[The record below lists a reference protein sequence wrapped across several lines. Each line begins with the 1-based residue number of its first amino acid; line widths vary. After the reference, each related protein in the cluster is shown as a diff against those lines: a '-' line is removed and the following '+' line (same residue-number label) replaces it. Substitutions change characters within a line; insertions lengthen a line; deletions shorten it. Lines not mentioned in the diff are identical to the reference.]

1 MKKTSKIA
9 ALFMAAALTV
19 ALATGCSQQQTEQS
33 SNSSQSTSSV
43 AVDSLTIAISAD
55 ENTLTPFTYV
65 HGSPGFDAMSLIYD
79 TLFVRAPDNT
89 IIPWMVK
96 EYSVENDSRVYHI
109 TLEDGLKWHDG
120 QPLTAEDVKFTFEYV
135 LTQSRTRF
143 SAIGKKVEN
152 IEVKNDKEFIITL
165 KETDVNF
172 INNSLTDLRI
182 IPKHIYENEADAT
195 AVTSSVGSGMYQLVE
210 YKSGEYYKLEAMED
224 YFKGSPKVK
233 NLNLP
238 IMTDKSSIQ
247 QGIIAGQLAG
257 STTSV
262 SAAVLD
268 TFNNA
273 SEIDI
278 LKADGYAP
286 TMLYFNCEREPFNN
300 AKFRQAISLGIDMDT
315 IIQQVALGHAT
326 KGTPNFIREDLEEAE
341 KGLSYE
347 YNVDKANQILDE
359 IGYHQK
365 NSEGI
370 RLDANGSPLQFSLLT
385 YSDSTNRVRAA
396 ELISAQLKE
405 IGIDVEV
412 TSMESTAVDDK
423 VWPEFDVSKGR
434 DFDMTMWGWS
444 APVMLNGGSLAALC
458 SSDYAIGND
467 NIGGYKND
475 AFDQLVSNYQ
485 SATTIEEANEA
496 SKEMQKF
503 IANEYPFITLYYDDN
518 LYACNTSMYDGW
530 VASKSG
536 STLNVFS
543 FLPEEVQK

>member
-19 ALATGCSQQQTEQS
+19 ALATGCSQQQNEQS
-33 SNSSQSTSSV
+33 SSSNQSASS
-43 AVDSLTIAISAD
+43 ATVDSLTIAISAD

-96 EYSVENDSRVYHI
+96 EYSVENDSKVYHI

-152 IEVKNDKEFIITL
+152 IEVKNDKEFTITL

-195 AVTSSVGSGMYQLVE
+195 VITSSVGSGMYKMVE

-247 QGIIAGQLAG
+247 QGIISGQLAA

-273 SEIDI
+273 SGIDI

-300 AKFRQAISLGIDMDT
+300 AKVRQAISLGIEMDT

-347 YNVDKANQILDE
+347 YNVEKANQILDE
-359 IGYHQK
+359 LGYNQK

-370 RLDANGSPLQFSLLT
+370 RLDANGSPLHFSLLT

-396 ELISAQLKE
+396 ELISTQLKE
-405 IGIDVEV
+405 IGIAVEV

-475 AFDQLVSNYQ
+475 AFDQLVSKYQ
-485 SATTIEEANEA
+485 SAATIEEANEA

>member
-9 ALFMAAALTV
+9 ALFVAAALTV
-19 ALATGCSQQQTEQS
+19 ALATGCSQQQNEQS
-33 SNSSQSTSSV
+33 SGSNQSASSA

-79 TLFVRAPDNT
+79 TLFVRTPDNT

-96 EYSVENDSRVYHI
+96 EYSVENDSKVYHI

-152 IEVKNDKEFIITL
+152 IEVKNDKEFTITL

-195 AVTSSVGSGMYQLVE
+195 AVTSSVGSGMYKLVE

-247 QGIIAGQLAG
+247 QGIISGQLAG

-273 SEIDI
+273 SGIDI

-347 YNVDKANQILDE
+347 YNVEKANQILDE
-359 IGYHQK
+359 LGYNQK

-370 RLDANGSPLQFSLLT
+370 RLDASGSPLHFSLLT

-396 ELISAQLKE
+396 ELISKQLKD

-475 AFDQLVSNYQ
+475 EFDKLVSNYQ

>member
-19 ALATGCSQQQTEQS
+19 ALATGCSQQQNEQS
-33 SNSSQSTSSV
+33 SGSNQSASSA

-79 TLFVRAPDNT
+79 TLFVRTPDNT

-96 EYSVENDSRVYHI
+96 EYSVENDSNVYHI

-152 IEVKNDKEFIITL
+152 IEVKNDKEFTITL

-195 AVTSSVGSGMYQLVE
+195 AVTSSVGSGMYKLVE

-247 QGIIAGQLAG
+247 QGIISGQLAG

-273 SEIDI
+273 SGIDI

-347 YNVDKANQILDE
+347 YNVEKANQILDE
-359 IGYHQK
+359 LGYYQK

-370 RLDANGSPLQFSLLT
+370 RLDASGSPLHFSLLT

-396 ELISAQLKE
+396 ELISKQLKD

-475 AFDQLVSNYQ
+475 EFDKLVSNYQ

>member
-273 SEIDI
+273 SGIDI

>member
-9 ALFMAAALTV
+9 ALFVAAALTV
-19 ALATGCSQQQTEQS
+19 ALATGCSQQQNEQS
-33 SNSSQSTSSV
+33 SGSNQSASSA

-79 TLFVRAPDNT
+79 TLFVRTPDNT

-96 EYSVENDSRVYHI
+96 EYSVENDSKVYHI

-152 IEVKNDKEFIITL
+152 IEVKNDKEFTIAL

-195 AVTSSVGSGMYQLVE
+195 AVTSSVGSGMYKLVE

-247 QGIIAGQLAG
+247 QGIISGQLAG

-273 SEIDI
+273 SGIDI

-347 YNVDKANQILDE
+347 YNVEKANQILDE
-359 IGYHQK
+359 LGYNQK

-370 RLDANGSPLQFSLLT
+370 RLDANGSPLHFSLLT

-396 ELISAQLKE
+396 ELISKQLKD

-475 AFDQLVSNYQ
+475 EFDKLVSNYQ

>member
-33 SNSSQSTSSV
+33 SNSSQSTSSI

-96 EYSVENDSRVYHI
+96 EYSVENDSKVYHI

-195 AVTSSVGSGMYQLVE
+195 AVTSSVGSSMYQLVE

-273 SEIDI
+273 SGIDI

>member
-19 ALATGCSQQQTEQS
+19 ALATGCSQQQTEQL

-96 EYSVENDSRVYHI
+96 DYSVENDSKVYHI

-152 IEVKNDKEFIITL
+152 IEVKNDKEFTITL

-182 IPKHIYENEADAT
+182 IPKHIYENEVDAT
-195 AVTSSVGSGMYQLVE
+195 SVTSSVGSGMYQLVE

-247 QGIIAGQLAG
+247 QGIISGQLAG

-273 SEIDI
+273 SGIDI

-347 YNVDKANQILDE
+347 YNVEKANQILDE
-359 IGYHQK
+359 LGYHQK

-370 RLDANGSPLQFSLLT
+370 RLDTNGSPLHFSLLT

-396 ELISAQLKE
+396 ELISSQLKE

-475 AFDQLVSNYQ
+475 EFDQLVSNYQ
-485 SATTIEEANEA
+485 SATTIEKANEA

-503 IANEYPFITLYYDDN
+503 IANEYPFITLYYDDS

>member
-9 ALFMAAALTV
+9 ALFVAAALTV
-19 ALATGCSQQQTEQS
+19 ALATGCSQQQNEQS
-33 SNSSQSTSSV
+33 SGSNQSASSA

-79 TLFVRAPDNT
+79 TLFVRTPDNT

-96 EYSVENDSRVYHI
+96 EYSVENDSKVYHI

-152 IEVKNDKEFIITL
+152 IEVKNDKEFTITL

-195 AVTSSVGSGMYQLVE
+195 AVTSSVGSGMYKLVE

-247 QGIIAGQLAG
+247 QGIISGQLAG

-273 SEIDI
+273 SGIDI

-347 YNVDKANQILDE
+347 YNVEKANQILDE
-359 IGYHQK
+359 LGYNQK

-370 RLDANGSPLQFSLLT
+370 RLDANGSPLHFSLLT

-396 ELISAQLKE
+396 ELISKQLKD

-458 SSDYAIGND
+458 SSYYAIGND

-475 AFDQLVSNYQ
+475 EFDKLVSNYQ

>member
-9 ALFMAAALTV
+9 ALFTAAALTV

-65 HGSPGFDAMSLIYD
+65 HGSPGFDAMGLIYD

-96 EYSVENDSRVYHI
+96 DYSVENESKVYHI

-135 LTQSRTRF
+135 LTQSKTRF

-152 IEVKNDKEFIITL
+152 IEVKNDKEFTITL

-195 AVTSSVGSGMYQLVE
+195 TVTSSVGSGMYKLVE

-247 QGIIAGQLAG
+247 QGIISGQLAG

-273 SEIDI
+273 SGIDI

-286 TMLYFNCEREPFNN
+286 TMLYFNCEREPFND

-315 IIQQVALGHAT
+315 IIQQVTLGYAT
-326 KGTPNFIREDLEEAE
+326 KGTPNFVREDLEESE

-359 IGYHQK
+359 LGYNQK

-475 AFDQLVSNYQ
+475 EFDQLVSNYQ

-503 IANEYPFITLYYDDN
+503 IANEFPFITLYYDDN

>member
-1 MKKTSKIA
+1 
-9 ALFMAAALTV
+9 
-19 ALATGCSQQQTEQS
+19 
-33 SNSSQSTSSV
+33 
-43 AVDSLTIAISAD
+43 
-55 ENTLTPFTYV
+55 
-65 HGSPGFDAMSLIYD
+65 MSLIYD

-96 EYSVENDSRVYHI
+96 EYSIENDSKVYHI

-273 SEIDI
+273 SGIDI

>member
-9 ALFMAAALTV
+9 ALFVAAALTV
-19 ALATGCSQQQTEQS
+19 ALATGCSQQQNEQS
-33 SNSSQSTSSV
+33 SGSNQSASSA

-79 TLFVRAPDNT
+79 TLFVRTPDNT

-96 EYSVENDSRVYHI
+96 EYSVENDSKVYHI

-152 IEVKNDKEFIITL
+152 IEVKNDKEFTITL

-195 AVTSSVGSGMYQLVE
+195 AVTSSVGSGMYKLVE

-247 QGIIAGQLAG
+247 QGIISGQLAG

-273 SEIDI
+273 SGIDI

-347 YNVDKANQILDE
+347 YNVEKANQILDE
-359 IGYHQK
+359 LGYNQK

-370 RLDANGSPLQFSLLT
+370 RLDANGSPLHFSLLT
-385 YSDSTNRVRAA
+385 YSDSTNRVRVA
-396 ELISAQLKE
+396 ELISKQLKD

-475 AFDQLVSNYQ
+475 EFDKLVSNYQ

>member
-9 ALFMAAALTV
+9 ALFMAAVLTV
-19 ALATGCSQQQTEQS
+19 ALATGCSQQSSEQS
-33 SNSSQSTSSV
+33 TTNSQSASSET
-43 AVDSLTIAISAD
+43 VDNLTIAISAD

-79 TLFVRAPDNT
+79 TLFVRSPDNT

-96 EYSVENDSRVYHI
+96 DYSIENDSKVYYI

-135 LTQSRTRF
+135 LTQSKTRF
-143 SAIGKKVEN
+143 SAIGKKVES
-152 IEVKNDKEFIITL
+152 IDVKNDKELTITL

-182 IPKHIYENEADAT
+182 LPKHIYENEADAT
-195 AVTSSVGSGMYQLVE
+195 AVTTSIGSGMYKLVE

-224 YFKGSPKVK
+224 YFKGSPKVT

-247 QGIIAGQLAG
+247 QGIISGQLAG
-257 STTSV
+257 STTSI

-273 SEIDI
+273 SGIEI

-300 AKFRQAISLGIDMDT
+300 TKFRQAISLGVDMDS

-341 KGLSYE
+341 KGLAYE
-347 YNVDKANQILDE
+347 YNVEKANQLLDE
-359 IGYHQK
+359 LGYTQK
-365 NSEGI
+365 NSDGI
-370 RLDANGSPLQFSLLT
+370 RLDANGAPLHFSLLA
-385 YSDSTNRVRAA
+385 YSNNTNRVRAA
-396 ELISAQLKE
+396 ELISTQLKS

-412 TSMESTAVDDK
+412 TSMEATAVDDK

-444 APVMLNGGSLAALC
+444 APVMLNGGSLASLC
-458 SSDYAIGND
+458 ASDYAIGND
-467 NIGGYKND
+467 NIGGYKNEE
-475 AFDQLVSNYQ
+475 FDQLVSNYQ
-485 SATTIEEANEA
+485 SATTIEEANKA

-518 LYACNTSMYDGW
+518 LYACNTSVYNGW

-543 FLPEEVQK
+543 FLPEEAQK

>member
-9 ALFMAAALTV
+9 ALFVAAALTV
-19 ALATGCSQQQTEQS
+19 ALATGCSQQQNEQS
-33 SNSSQSTSSV
+33 SGSNQSASSA

-79 TLFVRAPDNT
+79 TLFVRTPDNT

-96 EYSVENDSRVYHI
+96 EYSVENDSKVYHI

-152 IEVKNDKEFIITL
+152 IEVKNDKEFTITL

-195 AVTSSVGSGMYQLVE
+195 AVTSSVGSGMYKLVE

-247 QGIIAGQLAG
+247 QGIISGQLAG

-273 SEIDI
+273 SGIDI

-347 YNVDKANQILDE
+347 YNVEKANQILDE
-359 IGYHQK
+359 LGYHQK

-370 RLDANGSPLQFSLLT
+370 RLDANGSPLHFSLLT

-396 ELISAQLKE
+396 ELISKQLKD

-475 AFDQLVSNYQ
+475 EFDKLVSNYQ

>member
-19 ALATGCSQQQTEQS
+19 ALATGCSQQQNEQS
-33 SNSSQSTSSV
+33 SSSNQSASS
-43 AVDSLTIAISAD
+43 ATVDSLTIAISAD

-96 EYSVENDSRVYHI
+96 EYSVENDSKVYHI

-152 IEVKNDKEFIITL
+152 IEVKNDKEFTITL

-195 AVTSSVGSGMYQLVE
+195 VVTSSVGSGMYKMVE

-247 QGIIAGQLAG
+247 QGIISGQLAA

-273 SEIDI
+273 SGIDI

-300 AKFRQAISLGIDMDT
+300 AKVRQAISLGIDMDT

-347 YNVDKANQILDE
+347 YNVEKANQILDE
-359 IGYHQK
+359 LGYNQK

-370 RLDANGSPLQFSLLT
+370 RLDANGSPLHFSLLT

-396 ELISAQLKE
+396 ELISTQLKE
-405 IGIDVEV
+405 IGIAVEV

-475 AFDQLVSNYQ
+475 AFDQLVSKYQ
-485 SATTIEEANEA
+485 SAATIEEANEA

>member
-9 ALFMAAALTV
+9 ALFVAAALTV
-19 ALATGCSQQQTEQS
+19 ALATGCSQQQNEQS
-33 SNSSQSTSSV
+33 SGSNQSASSA

-79 TLFVRAPDNT
+79 TLFVRTPDNT

-96 EYSVENDSRVYHI
+96 EYSVENDSKVYHI

-152 IEVKNDKEFIITL
+152 IEVKNDKEFTITL

-195 AVTSSVGSGMYQLVE
+195 AVTSSVGSGMYKLVE

-247 QGIIAGQLAG
+247 QGIISGQLAG

-273 SEIDI
+273 SGIDI

-347 YNVDKANQILDE
+347 YNVEKANQILDE
-359 IGYHQK
+359 LGYNQK

-370 RLDANGSPLQFSLLT
+370 RLDANGSPLHFSLLT

-396 ELISAQLKE
+396 ELISKQLKD

-475 AFDQLVSNYQ
+475 EFDKLVSNYQ

-503 IANEYPFITLYYDDN
+503 ITNEYPFITLYYDDN
-518 LYACNTSMYDGW
+518 LYVCNTSMYDGW

>member
-1 MKKTSKIA
+1 M
-9 ALFMAAALTV
+9 

-65 HGSPGFDAMSLIYD
+65 HGSPGFDAMGLIYD

-96 EYSVENDSRVYHI
+96 DYSVENESKVYHI

-135 LTQSRTRF
+135 LTQSKTRF

-152 IEVKNDKEFIITL
+152 IEVKNDKEFTITL

-195 AVTSSVGSGMYQLVE
+195 TVTSSVGSGMYKLVE

-247 QGIIAGQLAG
+247 QGIISGQLAG

-273 SEIDI
+273 SGIDI

-286 TMLYFNCEREPFNN
+286 TMLYFNCEREPFND

-315 IIQQVALGHAT
+315 IIQQVTLGYAT
-326 KGTPNFIREDLEEAE
+326 KGTPNFVREDLEESE

-359 IGYHQK
+359 LGYNQK

-475 AFDQLVSNYQ
+475 EFDQLVSNYQ

-503 IANEYPFITLYYDDN
+503 IANEFPFITLYYDDN

>member
-19 ALATGCSQQQTEQS
+19 ALATGCSQQQNEQS
-33 SNSSQSTSSV
+33 SSSNQSASS
-43 AVDSLTIAISAD
+43 ATVDSLTIAISAD

-96 EYSVENDSRVYHI
+96 EYSVENDSKVYHI

-152 IEVKNDKEFIITL
+152 IEVKNDKEFTITL

-195 AVTSSVGSGMYQLVE
+195 VITSSVGSGMYKMVE

-247 QGIIAGQLAG
+247 QGIISGQLAA

-273 SEIDI
+273 SGIDI

-300 AKFRQAISLGIDMDT
+300 AKVRQAISLGIDMDT

-347 YNVDKANQILDE
+347 YNVEKANQILDE
-359 IGYHQK
+359 LGYNQK

-370 RLDANGSPLQFSLLT
+370 RLDANGSPLHFSLLT

-396 ELISAQLKE
+396 ELISTQLKE
-405 IGIDVEV
+405 IGIAVEV

-458 SSDYAIGND
+458 SDYAIGND

-475 AFDQLVSNYQ
+475 AFDQLVSKYQ
-485 SATTIEEANEA
+485 SAATIEEANEA

>member
-33 SNSSQSTSSV
+33 SNSSQSTSSI

-273 SEIDI
+273 SGIDI

>member
-9 ALFMAAALTV
+9 ALFVAAALTV
-19 ALATGCSQQQTEQS
+19 ALATGCSQQQNEQS
-33 SNSSQSTSSV
+33 SGSNQSASSA

-79 TLFVRAPDNT
+79 TLFVRTPDNT

-96 EYSVENDSRVYHI
+96 EYSVENDSKVYHI

-135 LTQSRTRF
+135 LIQSRTRF

-152 IEVKNDKEFIITL
+152 IEVKNDKEFTITL

-195 AVTSSVGSGMYQLVE
+195 AVTSSVGSGMYKLVE

-247 QGIIAGQLAG
+247 QGIISGQLAG

-273 SEIDI
+273 SGIDI

-347 YNVDKANQILDE
+347 YNVEKANQILDE
-359 IGYHQK
+359 LGYNQK

-370 RLDANGSPLQFSLLT
+370 RLDANGSPLHFSLLT

-396 ELISAQLKE
+396 ELISKQLKD

-475 AFDQLVSNYQ
+475 EFDKLVSNYQ

>member
-9 ALFMAAALTV
+9 ALFVAAALTV
-19 ALATGCSQQQTEQS
+19 ALATGCSQQQNEQS
-33 SNSSQSTSSV
+33 SGSNQSASSA

-79 TLFVRAPDNT
+79 TLFVRTPDNT

-96 EYSVENDSRVYHI
+96 EYSVESDSKVYHI

-152 IEVKNDKEFIITL
+152 IEVKNDKEFTITL

-195 AVTSSVGSGMYQLVE
+195 AVTSSVGSGMYKLVE

-247 QGIIAGQLAG
+247 QGIISGQLAG

-273 SEIDI
+273 SGIDI

-347 YNVDKANQILDE
+347 YNVEKANQILDE
-359 IGYHQK
+359 LGYNQK

-370 RLDANGSPLQFSLLT
+370 RLDANGSPLHFSLLT
-385 YSDSTNRVRAA
+385 YSDSTNCVRAA
-396 ELISAQLKE
+396 ELISKQLKD

-475 AFDQLVSNYQ
+475 EFDKLVSNYQ

>member
-9 ALFMAAALTV
+9 ALFVAAALTV
-19 ALATGCSQQQTEQS
+19 ALATGCSQQQNEQS
-33 SNSSQSTSSV
+33 SGSNQSASSA

-79 TLFVRAPDNT
+79 TLFVRTPDNT

-96 EYSVENDSRVYHI
+96 EYSVENDSKVYHI

-152 IEVKNDKEFIITL
+152 IEVKNDKEFTITL

-195 AVTSSVGSGMYQLVE
+195 AVTSSVGSGMYKLVE

-247 QGIIAGQLAG
+247 QGIISGQLAG

-273 SEIDI
+273 SGIDI

-300 AKFRQAISLGIDMDT
+300 AKFRQAISLCIDMDT

-347 YNVDKANQILDE
+347 YNVEKANQILDE
-359 IGYHQK
+359 LGYNQK

-370 RLDANGSPLQFSLLT
+370 RLDANGSPLHFSLLT

-396 ELISAQLKE
+396 ELISKQLKD

-475 AFDQLVSNYQ
+475 EFDKLVSNYQ

>member
-9 ALFMAAALTV
+9 VLFMAAALTV
-19 ALATGCSQQQTEQS
+19 ALATGCSQQKNEQS
-33 SNSSQSTSSV
+33 SNSNQPTSS
-43 AVDSLTIAISAD
+43 ATVDSLTIAISAD

-273 SEIDI
+273 SGIDI

-434 DFDMTMWGWS
+434 DFDMTMWGLS

>member
-19 ALATGCSQQQTEQS
+19 ALATGCSQQQNEQS
-33 SNSSQSTSSV
+33 SSSNQSASS
-43 AVDSLTIAISAD
+43 ATVDSLTIAISAD

-96 EYSVENDSRVYHI
+96 EYSVENDSKVYHI

-152 IEVKNDKEFIITL
+152 IEVKNDKEFTITL

-195 AVTSSVGSGMYQLVE
+195 VVTSSVGSGMYKMVE

-247 QGIIAGQLAG
+247 QGIISGQLAA

-273 SEIDI
+273 SGIDI

-347 YNVDKANQILDE
+347 YNVEKANQILDE
-359 IGYHQK
+359 LGYNQK

-370 RLDANGSPLQFSLLT
+370 RLDANGSPLHFSLLT

-396 ELISAQLKE
+396 ELISTQLKE
-405 IGIDVEV
+405 IGIAVEV

-475 AFDQLVSNYQ
+475 AFDQLVSKYQ
-485 SATTIEEANEA
+485 SAATIEEANEA

>member
-33 SNSSQSTSSV
+33 SNSSQSTSSI

-96 EYSVENDSRVYHI
+96 EYSVENDSKVYHI

-273 SEIDI
+273 SGIDI

>member
-19 ALATGCSQQQTEQS
+19 ALATGCSQQQNEQS
-33 SNSSQSTSSV
+33 SSSNQSASS
-43 AVDSLTIAISAD
+43 ATVDSLTIAMSAD

-96 EYSVENDSRVYHI
+96 EYSVENDSKVYHI

-152 IEVKNDKEFIITL
+152 IEVKNDKEFTITL

-195 AVTSSVGSGMYQLVE
+195 VVTSSVGSGMYKMVE

-247 QGIIAGQLAG
+247 QGIISGQLAA

-273 SEIDI
+273 SGIDI

-300 AKFRQAISLGIDMDT
+300 AKVRQAISLGIDMDT

-347 YNVDKANQILDE
+347 YNVEKANQILDE
-359 IGYHQK
+359 LGYNQK

-370 RLDANGSPLQFSLLT
+370 RLDANGSPLHFSLLT

-396 ELISAQLKE
+396 ELISTQLKE
-405 IGIDVEV
+405 IGIAVEV

-475 AFDQLVSNYQ
+475 AFDQLVSKYQ
-485 SATTIEEANEA
+485 SAATIEEANEA

>member
-19 ALATGCSQQQTEQS
+19 ALATGCSQQQNEQS
-33 SNSSQSTSSV
+33 SSSNQSASS
-43 AVDSLTIAISAD
+43 ATVDSLTIAISAD

-96 EYSVENDSRVYHI
+96 EYSVENDSKVYHI

-152 IEVKNDKEFIITL
+152 IEVKNDKEFTIAL

-195 AVTSSVGSGMYQLVE
+195 VVTSSVGSGMYKMVE

-247 QGIIAGQLAG
+247 QGIISGQLAA

-273 SEIDI
+273 SGIDI

-300 AKFRQAISLGIDMDT
+300 AKVRQAISLGIDMDT

-347 YNVDKANQILDE
+347 YNVEKANQILDE
-359 IGYHQK
+359 LGYNQK

-370 RLDANGSPLQFSLLT
+370 RLDANGSPLHFSLLT

-396 ELISAQLKE
+396 ELISTQLKE
-405 IGIDVEV
+405 IGIAVEV

-475 AFDQLVSNYQ
+475 AFDQLVSKYQ
-485 SATTIEEANEA
+485 SAATIEEANEA

-503 IANEYPFITLYYDDN
+503 IANEYPFITLYYVDN

>member
-65 HGSPGFDAMSLIYD
+65 HGSPGFDAMGLIYD

-96 EYSVENDSRVYHI
+96 DYSVENESKVYHI

-135 LTQSRTRF
+135 LTQSKTRF

-152 IEVKNDKEFIITL
+152 IEVKNDKEFTITL

-195 AVTSSVGSGMYQLVE
+195 TVTSSVGSGMYKLVE

-247 QGIIAGQLAG
+247 QGIISGQLAG

-273 SEIDI
+273 SGIDI

-286 TMLYFNCEREPFNN
+286 TMLYFNCEREPFND

-315 IIQQVALGHAT
+315 IIQQVTLGYAT
-326 KGTPNFIREDLEEAE
+326 KGTPNFVREDLEESE

-359 IGYHQK
+359 LGYNQK

-475 AFDQLVSNYQ
+475 EFDQLVSNYQ

-503 IANEYPFITLYYDDN
+503 IANEFPFITLYYDDN

>member
-19 ALATGCSQQQTEQS
+19 ALATGCSQQQNEQS
-33 SNSSQSTSSV
+33 SGSNQSASSA

-79 TLFVRAPDNT
+79 TLFVRTPDNT

-96 EYSVENDSRVYHI
+96 EYSVENDSKVYHI

-152 IEVKNDKEFIITL
+152 IEVKNDKEFTITL

-195 AVTSSVGSGMYQLVE
+195 AVTSSVGSGMYKLVE

-247 QGIIAGQLAG
+247 QGIISGQLAG

-273 SEIDI
+273 SGIDI

-347 YNVDKANQILDE
+347 YNVEKANQILDE
-359 IGYHQK
+359 LGYHQK

-370 RLDANGSPLQFSLLT
+370 RLDANGSPLHFSLLT

-396 ELISAQLKE
+396 ELISKQLKD

-475 AFDQLVSNYQ
+475 EFDKLVSNYQ

>member
-19 ALATGCSQQQTEQS
+19 ALATGCSQQQNEQS
-33 SNSSQSTSSV
+33 SSSNQSASS
-43 AVDSLTIAISAD
+43 ATVDSLTIAISAD
-55 ENTLTPFTYV
+55 ENTLTPITYV

-96 EYSVENDSRVYHI
+96 EYSVENDSKVYHI

-152 IEVKNDKEFIITL
+152 IEVKNDKEFTITL

-195 AVTSSVGSGMYQLVE
+195 VITSSVGSGMYKMVE

-247 QGIIAGQLAG
+247 QGIISGQLAA

-273 SEIDI
+273 SGIDI

-300 AKFRQAISLGIDMDT
+300 AKVRQAISLGIDMDT

-347 YNVDKANQILDE
+347 YNVEKANQILDE
-359 IGYHQK
+359 LGYNQK

-370 RLDANGSPLQFSLLT
+370 RLDANGSPLHFSLLT

-396 ELISAQLKE
+396 ELISTQLKE
-405 IGIDVEV
+405 IGIAVEV

-475 AFDQLVSNYQ
+475 AFDQLVSKYQ
-485 SATTIEEANEA
+485 SAATIEEANEA

>member
-9 ALFMAAALTV
+9 ALFVAAALTV
-19 ALATGCSQQQTEQS
+19 ALATGCSQQQNEQS
-33 SNSSQSTSSV
+33 SGSNQSASSA

-79 TLFVRAPDNT
+79 TLFVRTPDNT

-96 EYSVENDSRVYHI
+96 EYSVENDSKVYHI

-152 IEVKNDKEFIITL
+152 IEVKNDKEFTITL

-195 AVTSSVGSGMYQLVE
+195 AVTSSVGSGMYKLVE

-247 QGIIAGQLAG
+247 QGIISGQLAG

-273 SEIDI
+273 SGIDI

-347 YNVDKANQILDE
+347 YNVEKANQILDE
-359 IGYHQK
+359 LGYNQK

-370 RLDANGSPLQFSLLT
+370 RLDANGSPLHFSLLT

-396 ELISAQLKE
+396 ELISKQLKDL
-405 IGIDVEV
+405 GIDVEV

-475 AFDQLVSNYQ
+475 EFDKLVSNYQ

>member
-1 MKKTSKIA
+1 MKRTSKIA
-9 ALFMAAALTV
+9 ALFMAAALT
-19 ALATGCSQQQTEQS
+19 AAIATGCGQQQNEQS
-33 SNSSQSTSSV
+33 SANSQSVSAST
-43 AVDSLTIAISAD
+43 ADSLTIAIDAD

-96 EYSVENDSRVYHI
+96 DYSVENDSKVYNI

-120 QPLTAEDVKFTFEYV
+120 QPLTAEDVKFSFEYV

-143 SAIGKKVEN
+143 SAIGKKVES
-152 IEVKNDKEFIITL
+152 IDVKNDKELTITL

-172 INNSLTDLRI
+172 VNNSLTDIRI
-182 IPKHIYENEADAT
+182 IPKHIYENQADAT
-195 AVTSSVGSGMYQLVE
+195 TVTSSIGSGMYKLIE

-238 IMTDKSSIQ
+238 IMTDNSSIQ
-247 QGIIAGQLAG
+247 QGIISGQLAG
-257 STTSV
+257 STEPI
-262 SAAVLD
+262 SAAVIN
-268 TFNNA
+268 TFENA
-273 SEIDI
+273 SNIDI
-278 LKADGYAP
+278 LNADGYAP

-300 AKFRQAISLGIDMDT
+300 AQFRQAISLGIDMDT
-315 IIQQVALGHAT
+315 IIQQVELGYAA

-359 IGYHQK
+359 LGYTQK

-370 RLDANGSPLQFSLLT
+370 RLDANGAPLHFSLLT
-385 YSDSTNRVRAA
+385 YSDSTNRVRTA
-396 ELISAQLKE
+396 ELISSQLKE

-412 TSMESTAVDDK
+412 TSMEATAVDDK

-434 DFDMTMWGWS
+434 DFDMAMWGWS
-444 APVMLNGGSLAALC
+444 APVMLNGGSLATLC
-458 SSDYAIGND
+458 SSDYAIGNN

-475 AFDQLVSNYQ
+475 EFDKLVSEYQ
-485 SATTIEEANEA
+485 SATTIEEVNTA
-496 SKEMQKF
+496 SREMQKF
-503 IANEYPFITLYYDDN
+503 IANEYPFITLYYEDN
-518 LYACNTSMYDGW
+518 LYACNSSVYNGW
-530 VASKSG
+530 VASKSS

>member
-19 ALATGCSQQQTEQS
+19 ALATGCSQQQNEQS
-33 SNSSQSTSSV
+33 SGSNQSASSA

-79 TLFVRAPDNT
+79 TLFVRTPDNT

-96 EYSVENDSRVYHI
+96 EYSVENDSKVYHI

-152 IEVKNDKEFIITL
+152 IEVKNDKEFTITL

-195 AVTSSVGSGMYQLVE
+195 AVTSSVGSGMYKLVE

-247 QGIIAGQLAG
+247 QGIISGQLAG

-273 SEIDI
+273 SGIDI

-347 YNVDKANQILDE
+347 YNVEKANQILDE
-359 IGYHQK
+359 LGYNQK

-370 RLDANGSPLQFSLLT
+370 RLDANGSPLHFSLLT

-396 ELISAQLKE
+396 ELISKQLKD

-475 AFDQLVSNYQ
+475 EFDKLVSNYQ

>member
-9 ALFMAAALTV
+9 ALFVAAALTV
-19 ALATGCSQQQTEQS
+19 ALATGCSQQQNEQS
-33 SNSSQSTSSV
+33 SGSNQSASSA

-79 TLFVRAPDNT
+79 TLFVRTPDNT

-96 EYSVENDSRVYHI
+96 EYSVENDSKVYHI

-152 IEVKNDKEFIITL
+152 IEVKNDKEFTITL

-195 AVTSSVGSGMYQLVE
+195 AVTSSVGSGMYKLVE

-247 QGIIAGQLAG
+247 QGIISGQLAG

-273 SEIDI
+273 SGIDI

-347 YNVDKANQILDE
+347 YNVEKANQILDE
-359 IGYHQK
+359 LGYHQK

-370 RLDANGSPLQFSLLT
+370 RLDANGSPLHFSLLT

-475 AFDQLVSNYQ
+475 EFDKLVSNYQ

>member
-9 ALFMAAALTV
+9 ALFVAAALTV
-19 ALATGCSQQQTEQS
+19 ALATGCSQQQNEQS
-33 SNSSQSTSSV
+33 SGSNQSASSA

-79 TLFVRAPDNT
+79 TLFVRTPDNT

-96 EYSVENDSRVYHI
+96 EYSVENDSKVYHI

-152 IEVKNDKEFIITL
+152 IEVKNDKEFTITL

-195 AVTSSVGSGMYQLVE
+195 AVTSSVGSGMYKLVE

-247 QGIIAGQLAG
+247 QGIISGQLAG

-273 SEIDI
+273 SGIDI

-347 YNVDKANQILDE
+347 YNVEKANQILDE
-359 IGYHQK
+359 LGYNQK

-370 RLDANGSPLQFSLLT
+370 RLDANGSPLHISLLT

-396 ELISAQLKE
+396 ELISKQLKD

-475 AFDQLVSNYQ
+475 EFDKLVSNYQ

>member
-65 HGSPGFDAMSLIYD
+65 HGSPGFDAMGLIYD

-96 EYSVENDSRVYHI
+96 DYSVENESKVYHI

-135 LTQSRTRF
+135 LTQSKTRF

-152 IEVKNDKEFIITL
+152 IEVKNDKEFTITL

-195 AVTSSVGSGMYQLVE
+195 AVTSSVGSGMYKLVE

-247 QGIIAGQLAG
+247 QGIISGQLAG

-273 SEIDI
+273 SGIDI

-286 TMLYFNCEREPFNN
+286 TMLYFNCEREPFND

-315 IIQQVALGHAT
+315 IIQQVTLGYAT
-326 KGTPNFIREDLEEAE
+326 KGTPNFVREDLEESE

-347 YNVDKANQILDE
+347 YNVGKANQILDE
-359 IGYHQK
+359 LGYNQK

-475 AFDQLVSNYQ
+475 EFDQLVSNYQ

>member
-19 ALATGCSQQQTEQS
+19 ALATGCSQQQTEQL

-96 EYSVENDSRVYHI
+96 DYSVENDSKVYHI

-152 IEVKNDKEFIITL
+152 IEVKNDKEFTITL

-182 IPKHIYENEADAT
+182 IPKHIYENEVDAT
-195 AVTSSVGSGMYQLVE
+195 SVTSSVGSGMYRLVE

-247 QGIIAGQLAG
+247 QGIISGQLAG

-273 SEIDI
+273 SGIDI

-347 YNVDKANQILDE
+347 YNVEKANQILDE
-359 IGYHQK
+359 LGYHQK

-370 RLDANGSPLQFSLLT
+370 RLDTNGSPLHFSLLT

-396 ELISAQLKE
+396 ELISSQLKE

-475 AFDQLVSNYQ
+475 EFDQLVSNYQ
-485 SATTIEEANEA
+485 SATTIEKANEA

-503 IANEYPFITLYYDDN
+503 IANEYPFITLYYDDS